1 MATKQEPIRR
11 TDVVRCE
18 SCGEDYSITYKR
30 CPFCDERPGRSPR
43 AGTGA
48 VGRRASGSSNPLQ
61 VFILILSVALIIA
74 ALYIVFTTV
83 APLLSRREPSQ
94 QPDQPSVSQPA
105 QPDSSSTG
113 DISVIPGGD
122 SSAENPGTDT
132 PADPS
137 VSQPGTDVPVNDPVV
152 VTKVNSL
159 SLNKTDFT
167 LAPDETF
174 AFKAKVD
181 PADAKITWSSS
192 NESAAKVS
200 ADGVVANVN
209 TGAHQV
215 KVTITAAAGDKTVTC
230 TVYCRGGSSGN
241 AGSSTTPTQPS
252 TPSTPAAPSTP
263 STPSAPTAPAVPTT
277 PSTPSSG
284 TAINKSGKISGAGNG
299 LNVRSGPGSSND
311 AIASLNNGTNVT
323 VLEDAGN
330 GWYKISFSGVGGTP
344 TTGYVSG
351 KYVSMN

>member
-18 SCGEDYSITYKR
+18 TCGEDYSITYKR

-48 VGRRASGSSNPLQ
+48 GGRRVSGGSNPLQ

-83 APLLSRREPSQ
+83 APLLSRKEPSAQ
-94 QPDQPSVSQPA
+94 QPNQPSVSQPA
-105 QPDSSSTG
+105 QPDSSTPGSIG
-113 DISVIPGGD
+113 DISVTPGGD
-122 SSAENPGTDT
+122 SSAEEPGTDT

-137 VSQPGTDVPVNDPVV
+137 LSQPGADVPDDNPVI

-167 LAPDETF
+167 LAADETF
-174 AFKAKVD
+174 TFKVKVD
-181 PADAKITWSSS
+181 PADTKIIWSSS

-200 ADGVVANVN
+200 PDGVVANVN
-209 TGAHQV
+209 TGSHQV
-215 KVTITAAAGDKTVTC
+215 KVTITATAGDKTATC

-241 AGSSTTPTQPS
+241 AGGSTAPTAPSIPSVPNPPS
-252 TPSTPAAPSTP
+252 TPAPSTP
-263 STPSAPTAPAVPTT
+263 ST

-284 TAINKSGKISGAGNG
+284 TAVNKPGKISGAGSG

-311 AIASLNNGTNVT
+311 AIASLNNGTAVT

-330 GWYKISFSGVGGTP
+330 GWYKISFSGVGGKATI
-344 TTGYVSG
+344 GYVSS

>member
-18 SCGEDYSITYKR
+18 TCGEDYSITYKR

-48 VGRRASGSSNPLQ
+48 GGRRISGGSNPLQ

-83 APLLSRREPSQ
+83 APLLSRKEPSAQ
-94 QPDQPSVSQPA
+94 QPNQPSVSQPA
-105 QPDSSSTG
+105 QPDSSTG
-113 DISVIPGGD
+113 DISVTPGSD
-122 SSAENPGTDT
+122 SSAEAPGTDT
-132 PADPS
+132 PTDPS
-137 VSQPGTDVPVNDPVV
+137 GTDVPDDNPVI

-167 LAPDETF
+167 LAADETF
-174 AFKAKVD
+174 TFKVKVD
-181 PADAKITWSSS
+181 PSGTKVTWSSS

-200 ADGVVANVN
+200 PEGVVANVN
-209 TGAHQV
+209 TSSHQV
-215 KVTITAAAGDKTVTC
+215 KVTITATAGDKTATC

-241 AGSSTTPTQPS
+241 AGSSTTPTAPAAPSTPATPTAPAVPSTPS
-252 TPSTPAAPSTP
+252 TPSTPA
-263 STPSAPTAPAVPTT
+263 
-277 PSTPSSG
+277 SG
-284 TAINKSGKISGAGNG
+284 TAVNKSGKISGAGSG
-299 LNVRSGPGSSND
+299 LNVRSGPGSSNE
-311 AIASLNNGTNVT
+311 AIASLNNGTAVT

-330 GWYKISFSGVGGTP
+330 GWYKISFSGIGGKD
-344 TTGYVSG
+344 TTGYVSS